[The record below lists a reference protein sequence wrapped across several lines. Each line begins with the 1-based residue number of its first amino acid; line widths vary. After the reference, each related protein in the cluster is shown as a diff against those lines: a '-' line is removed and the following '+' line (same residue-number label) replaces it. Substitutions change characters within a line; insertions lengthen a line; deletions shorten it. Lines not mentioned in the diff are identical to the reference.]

1 MEIENEKFLSER
13 DASKKILEEIRREID
28 TERARLIDIKKESN
42 FYRRRVRYLEKKLDQ
57 LQKCLPIEEN

>member
-42 FYRRRVRYLEKKLDQ
+42 FYRRRVRYLEKKLDE
-57 LQKCLPIEEN
+57 LQTCLPIEEN

>member
-13 DASKKILEEIRREID
+13 DASKKILEEIRREINA
-28 TERARLIDIKKESN
+28 ERARLIDIKKESN
-42 FYRRRVRYLEKKLDQ
+42 FYRRRVRYLEKKLDE